1 MELKKGWFIKN
12 NIEKTVKNLIR
23 TMDRRYL
30 DVLEKAMHIKFA
42 ESVLDEL
49 NMIPIYTTEEEMK
62 KVTSATENQIV
73 DIIRGK
79 GAIEAAA
86 ARVVIAIE
94 IEVVYV
100 Y

>member
-62 KVTSATENQIV
+62 KVRLFVIENATKLYKFAKRTTN
-73 DIIRGK
+73 RL
-79 GAIEAAA
+79 
-86 ARVVIAIE
+86 
-94 IEVVYV
+94 
-100 Y
+100 